1 VTLSAANHIVLAM
14 LLTVTAVW
22 LVNVCLRLAGRRMHW
37 VAFWALFL
45 GLPALAIYFLSN
57 PTPRESVNSFNDLP
71 REYALGVVAMF
82 LWLVVLVLE
91 LVVFTAL
98 KIRDQR
104 RTRGPA
110 PDSTGPEL

>member
-14 LLTVTAVW
+14 LLTVTAV
-22 LVNVCLRLAGRRMHW
+22 
-37 VAFWALFL
+37 
-45 GLPALAIYFLSN
+45 
-57 PTPRESVNSFNDLP
+57 
-71 REYALGVVAMF
+71 
-82 LWLVVLVLE
+82 WLVVLVLE

-104 RTRGPA
+104 RTRRPA